1 MAKSLYRKK
10 YCKEVKAYFFKFLDL
25 RDDPVQDDKTERRG
39 MVPIVIDGDEAQ
51 ICVKPCTGYPTLT
64 KFAAKIGVT
73 TRTLR
78 NWRAEFPEFD
88 EACELCEDIFDDVL
102 DERALFG
109 AWDGRVAMKIRE
121 LKANARDNA
130 ARSGVT
136 GGGLKIEITRH
147 IPDGGG
153 IELKEWEGEVNEDT
167 GYTSAN

>member
-121 LKANARDNA
+121 LKANARA
-130 ARSGVT
+130 AQDGSSDV
-136 GGGLKIEITRH
+136 KIILDFKDDREGERIQIRR
-147 IPDGGG
+147 
-153 IELKEWEGEVNEDT
+153 WEGEVNENADD
-167 GYTSAN
+167 

>member
-1 MAKSLYRKK
+1 MAKSKYMPKYKK
-10 YCKEVKAYFFKFLDL
+10 MVKDYFFKFIDL
-25 RDDPVQDDKTERRG
+25 RDDPDKDDKTERQG
-39 MVPIVIDGDEAQ
+39 MIPIDMTGDKPIVS
-51 ICVKPCTGYPTLT
+51 VKPCSGYPTLT
-64 KFAAKIGVT
+64 KFACKIGVT

-78 NWRAEFPEFD
+78 NWRAEFSDFD
-88 EACELCEDIFDDVL
+88 EICELCEDMFDDIM
-102 DERALFG
+102 DERALVG
-109 AWDGRVAMKIRE
+109 SVDGRVAMKIRE

-130 ARSGVT
+130 ARSGVN